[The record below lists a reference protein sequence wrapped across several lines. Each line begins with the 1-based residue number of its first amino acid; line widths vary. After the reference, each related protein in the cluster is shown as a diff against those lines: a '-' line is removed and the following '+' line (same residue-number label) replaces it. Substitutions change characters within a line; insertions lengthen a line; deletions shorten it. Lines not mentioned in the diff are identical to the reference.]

1 MTVCTLIPPLA
12 FTVRGCSADA
22 LQDVLKQADDRA
34 VEDLDLLVQHGL
46 EPGVRDHVL
55 ILAEQI
61 VIHAREEINTPALVG
76 VRQCA
81 PVGYVAELEMPG
93 LA

>member
-1 MTVCTLIPPLA
+1 VHLDPPFA

-22 LQDVLKQADDRA
+22 LQDVLEQTDNRA
-34 VEDLDLLVQHGL
+34 VEDLDLLVQHIFKA
-46 EPGVRDHVL
+46 GVRDHVL
-55 ILAEQI
+55 VLAKQ
-61 VIHAREEINTPALVG
+61 VVVHAREEINAPALVG
-76 VRQCA
+76 VRQGA